1 MTKRDKNEIAATR
14 AALALG
20 DIRVCARLI
29 SRVEREEE
37 GLVHLLQALYKAGG
51 RAQVIGVTGPP
62 GAGKSSLVSQM
73 IRVWRKRGK
82 KVAVLAVDPSSPF
95 SGGAVL
101 GDRLRMADHTCDD
114 GVFIRSMASRG
125 QLGGLAKAA
134 GDALTVLDAMNWD
147 VIIIETVG
155 VGQNETAIIRH
166 ADLVVLVQ
174 TPMGGGDVQAAK
186 AGINEIG
193 DIYVVNKGDH
203 PEADRTV
210 SQIRD
215 MVTLGHH
222 LHPETAWIP
231 PVLKTQSLLGQGA
244 EELADTVQSWFD
256 HVRDH
261 PDSARMRARQRV
273 RHRTAEIIRDRLDKR
288 LLKGREQIVESLI
301 DQVVSRDRDPYAL
314 ADSLLAALG
323 NGPEPQ
329 DCLIPVMAD

>member
-1 MTKRDKNEIAATR
+1 MVEAGSDDIQAVT
-14 AALALG
+14 AALARG
-20 DIRVCARLI
+20 DIRACARII
-29 SRVEREEE
+29 SRVERAEED
-37 GLVHLLQALYKAGG
+37 LVPLLRALYKAGG
-51 RAQVIGVTGPP
+51 RAQVVGVTGPP

-82 KVAVLAVDPSSPF
+82 RVAVLAVDPSSPF

-134 GDALTVLDAMNWD
+134 GDVLTVLDAMDWD
-147 VIIIETVG
+147 VIVVETVG

-166 ADLVVLVQ
+166 ADVVVLVQ
-174 TPMGGGDVQAAK
+174 TPMGGDDVQAAK

-215 MVTLGHH
+215 MITLDHH
-222 LHPETAWIP
+222 LHPESTWIR
-231 PVLKTQSLLGQGA
+231 PVVKTQSILGQGV
-244 EELADTVQSWFD
+244 EDLADAVQQWFD
-256 HVRDH
+256 HVRNH
-261 PDSARMRARQRV
+261 PETAAARARHRV
-273 RHRTAEIIRDRLDKR
+273 RHRTAEIIRDTLDKR
-288 LLKGREQIVESLI
+288 LLRDEEQIVDSMI
-301 DQVVSRDRDPYAL
+301 DQVVSRHRDPYTL
-314 ADSLLAALG
+314 ADSLLAG
-323 NGPEPQ
+323 
-329 DCLIPVMAD
+329 MA

>member
-1 MTKRDKNEIAATR
+1 MMTTPDAIAGTVEALGRGDVR
-14 AALALG
+14 AAA
-20 DIRVCARLI
+20 RVI
-29 SRVEREEE
+29 SRIEREEE
-37 GLVHLLQALYKAGG
+37 DLAPLLQALYKHGG
-51 RAQVIGVTGPP
+51 RAQVVGVTGPP

-73 IRVWRKRGK
+73 IRVWRRRGK
-82 KVAVLAVDPSSPF
+82 RVAVLAVDPSSPF

-101 GDRLRMADHTCDD
+101 GDRLRMADHSCDD

-147 VIIIETVG
+147 MIVVETVG

-166 ADLVVLVQ
+166 ADVVVLVQ
-174 TPMGGGDVQAAK
+174 TPMGGDDVQAAK

-215 MVTLGHH
+215 MITLGQR

-231 PVLKTQSLLGQGA
+231 PVIKTQSLHGLGA
-244 EELADTVQSWFD
+244 DDLADAVRDWFD

-261 PDSARMRARQRV
+261 PDQARERARQRV
-273 RHRTAEIIRDRLDKR
+273 RHRMAEIIRDRLDKR
-288 LLKGREQIVESLI
+288 LLKGEERMVESQI
-301 DQVVSRDRDPYAL
+301 DQVLSRQLDPYAL
-314 ADSLLAALG
+314 ADSLLAATG
-323 NGPEPQ
+323 
-329 DCLIPVMAD
+329 